1 MPRSALIKCEAM
13 FPVTNKEGSMIRFA
27 QTPDRVFK
35 EILDDALGETLFL
48 LSQMEEDQDFDL
60 WEANFPSA
68 ARCFTAQRA
77 APVIKDLLDASN
89 DESAL
94 YQVTDYHWLLLHD
107 CLLNFCVV
115 FNDTA
120 KEEDRRIGGT
130 KIQEVDFDWIV
141 SFYFWDVDFLMPA
154 EILDKMGHEVR
165 TTIGRFSD
173 EAFAI
178 AHGMEPHPDEIRMEK
193 EELPSPAEDRNGDFY
208 HEDSVRYPDFRD
220 GEEEKE

>member
-1 MPRSALIKCEAM
+1 
-13 FPVTNKEGSMIRFA
+13 MIRFA
-27 QTPDRVFK
+27 QTPDQVFT
-35 EILDDALGETLFL
+35 EILDYVLGETLFL

-68 ARCFTAQRA
+68 ASCFTAQRA
-77 APVIKDLLDASN
+77 APVIRELLAASK

-107 CLLNFCVV
+107 CLLNFCEV

-120 KEEDRRIGGT
+120 KEEDRRIDGSE
-130 KIQEVDFDWIV
+130 IQEVNFDWIV
-141 SFYFWDVDFLMPA
+141 GFYFWDVDFLMPE
-154 EILDKMGHEVR
+154 EIFDTMGHEVR
-165 TTIGRFSD
+165 TGIGRFSD

-178 AHGMEPHPDEIRMEK
+178 AHGMEPHPDELRIEK
-193 EELPSPAEDRNGDFY
+193 EELPSPPKDRHGTFY

-220 GEEEKE
+220 EE